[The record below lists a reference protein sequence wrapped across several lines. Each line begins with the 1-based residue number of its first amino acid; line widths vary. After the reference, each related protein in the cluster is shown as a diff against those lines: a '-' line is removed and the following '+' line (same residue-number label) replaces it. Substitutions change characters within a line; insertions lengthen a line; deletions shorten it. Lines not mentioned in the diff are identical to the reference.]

1 MLTDMPRFSLAFG
14 LSGTMHAVFLY
25 ALPID
30 FAPLPPSQPV
40 AGLQVRIAETPA
52 RPGIRP
58 TVPSMQAGVASALP
72 SEPRVRT
79 PVQPLVAWPVAI
91 RSAAQPDR
99 PQPAPAANNTPGL
112 ETAVAETA
120 SIHSESASA
129 PLAPSNSPARTVETL
144 ADEPQPLAGTQSLE
158 GTPAA
163 PLDAPVPSFA
173 PAPDYPEEARWER
186 RVGRALLA
194 FQLRPDGSAMQI
206 QLLASSGHADLDSAA
221 LESLKQ
227 WRFNQPSGARAAVW
241 YKYAFRFELM

>member
-1 MLTDMPRFSLAFG
+1 MPRFSLALG
-14 LSGTMHAVFLY
+14 LSGTLHAAFLY

-30 FAPLPPSQPV
+30 FAPAPVSLPI
-40 AGLQVRIAETPA
+40 ARLQVRIAETAA

-58 TVPSMQAGVASALP
+58 VAPSMRAPVVSALP
-72 SEPRVRT
+72 SEPPVRT
-79 PVQPLVAWPVAI
+79 PVKPLVAWPVAI

-99 PQPAPAANNTPGL
+99 PLPAPAANNTPAP
-112 ETAVAETA
+112 ETAVAGTA

-129 PLAPSNSPARTVETL
+129 PLALSNSPARAVEAL
-144 ADEPQPLAGTQSLE
+144 ADEPQPLAGTQSVE

-194 FQLRPDGSAMQI
+194 FQLRADGSATQI
-206 QLLASSGHADLDSAA
+206 RLLASSGHADLDGAA

-227 WRFNQPSGARAAVW
+227 WRFNQPSGATAAAW

>member
-1 MLTDMPRFSLAFG
+1 MFTGTARHTFAFG
-14 LSGTMHAVFLY
+14 MSGTLHAAFLY
-25 ALPID
+25 VLPI
-30 FAPLPPSQPV
+30 PLASVPPSPPV

-52 RPGIRP
+52 RPRASPAAPFMRASVAPP
-58 TVPSMQAGVASALP
+58 TPPESGA
-72 SEPRVRT
+72 RT
-79 PVQPLVAWPVAI
+79 PVKTPAVRSVAI
-91 RSAAQPDR
+91 PPAAQVGR

-112 ETAVAETA
+112 ETAVAGTA
-120 SIHSESASA
+120 SIRSASASA
-129 PLAPSNSPARTVETL
+129 PLALSNPPARAVETL
-144 ADEPQPLAGTQSLE
+144 ADEPQPLAGTQSVE

-194 FQLRPDGSAMQI
+194 FQLRADGSAMQI
-206 QLLASSGHADLDSAA
+206 QLLASSGHADLDGAA

-227 WRFNQPSGARAAVW
+227 WRFNRPSGATAATW